1 MTPEE
6 KINALQMYIASRNT
20 GVEELKRQL
29 EEFKD
34 AYIERNEKANSLQ
47 SEVEELKAENEKMR
61 GALEKIIDR
70 CERGIYDA
78 TDAAFIEEIARQ
90 APTPLN
96 KNKMLTPEQKEMES
110 KEILQV
116 AMALVR
122 CGWQM
127 ACDDMLL
134 WCADKKV
141 SPQFTDQL
149 IEMMD
154 KEKKRQFNW
163 VKLREEMEKMGIEHL
178 MPKEKPNDNTNP
190 LN

>member
-1 MTPEE
+1 MTPEDVLE
-6 KINALQMYIASRNT
+6 KHNLINGFA
-20 GVEELKRQL
+20 VEAFTERVVAAM
-29 EEFKD
+29 EEY
-34 AYIERNEKANSLQ
+34 AG
-47 SEVEELKAENEKMR
+47 ELKAENEKLR
-61 GALEKIIDR
+61 EALEKIIDR

-178 MPKEKPNDNTNP
+178 MPKEKPHD
-190 LN
+190 

>member
-6 KINALQMYIASRNT
+6 KAANKLGPFWFYAKRNN
-20 GVEELKRQL
+20 GHQFCAVHHD
-29 EEFKD
+29 D
-34 AYIERNEKANSLQ
+34 AKKLLAESYT
-47 SEVEELKAENEKMR
+47 EVEELKAEIEKMR

-78 TDAAFIEEIARQ
+78 TDAAFIEETARQ

-163 VKLREEMEKMGIEHL
+163 VKLREEHL

>member
-20 GVEELKRQL
+20 EVEELKRQL

-78 TDAAFIEEIARQ
+78 TDAAFIEDAARK
-90 APTPLN
+90 ALN
-96 KNKMLTPEQKEMES
+96 TYN
-110 KEILQV
+110 
-116 AMALVR
+116 
-122 CGWQM
+122 
-127 ACDDMLL
+127 
-134 WCADKKV
+134 
-141 SPQFTDQL
+141 
-149 IEMMD
+149 
-154 KEKKRQFNW
+154 
-163 VKLREEMEKMGIEHL
+163 
-178 MPKEKPNDNTNP
+178 NTN
-190 LN
+190 NNQ

>member
-1 MTPEE
+1 MTPEDVLE
-6 KINALQMYIASRNT
+6 KHNLINGFA
-20 GVEELKRQL
+20 VEAFTERVVAAM
-29 EEFKD
+29 EEY
-34 AYIERNEKANSLQ
+34 AG
-47 SEVEELKAENEKMR
+47 ELKAENEKLR
-61 GALEKIIDR
+61 EALEKIIDR

-78 TDAAFIEEIARQ
+78 IDAAFIEETARQ
-90 APTPLN
+90 APNPLN

-178 MPKEKPNDNTNP
+178 MPKEKPHD
-190 LN
+190 